1 MRRDHRAKSFLVKL
15 FIQSFCLATGILLAQ
30 NIAYPQLDVRGF
42 VDTYHAVRVK
52 KPQDYL
58 SSRTRIRMETMAES
72 DDASIFA
79 SFNATKNHIIP
90 SRDGFELREAYLQYA
105 SESWDLR
112 LGRQLIIWGKADGVE
127 ITDLISPKDYT
138 EFLAQDYDDIR
149 MPVDAFKFR
158 YLRDQMTAEF
168 VCVPVFQPAILPGE
182 DSPWALGGEIPDDV
196 EVSYEDPLVPEKKL
210 ENSEI
215 GGRLLFYL
223 PGVDLAFS
231 SLYTWSKTPV
241 ISQTETEELETKHL
255 SIRPEHHRLTF
266 VGFGF
271 SVPYG
276 SFVFRGESAFSIG
289 RRFEPEDP
297 DDGLFKKNALNSLM
311 GVDWYPGSEWTLSAQ
326 FAHNFIMDYDKRI
339 YDDEHGTLA
348 TLSVSKNLLRN
359 TLTLSTFGYV
369 GMNDWELFNRSS
381 ADYSLT
387 DGLHLEAGIDLF
399 LGDEGVFGQYKDNT
413 EVWVKAKYS
422 F

>member
-1 MRRDHRAKSFLVKL
+1 MRYIRR
-15 FIQSFCLATGILLAQ
+15 ITRSFCFVIGVLLAQ

-52 KPQDYL
+52 DPQDYL
-58 SSRTRIRMETMAES
+58 SFRTRVRVETMAES

-79 SFNATKNHIIP
+79 SFNAIKNHIIP

-105 SESWDLR
+105 AESWDLR
-112 LGRQLIIWGKADGVE
+112 LGRQLIIWGKTDGVE

-149 MPVDAFKFR
+149 MPVDALKFR

-168 VCVPVFQPAILPGE
+168 VCVPVFQSAILPGD
-182 DSPWALGGEIPDDV
+182 DSPWALDGEIPDDV
-196 EVSYEDPLVPEKKL
+196 EISYEDPLAPEKKL
-210 ENSEI
+210 KNSEI

-231 SLYTWSKTPV
+231 SLYTWNKTPAM
-241 ISQTETEELETKHL
+241 SQTLTEDSETKYL

-276 SFVFRGESAFSIG
+276 PLVFRGESAFSTG

-297 DDGLFKKNALNSLM
+297 DDGLFKKNALNSLL

-326 FAHNFIMDYDKRI
+326 FAHHFILDYDERI
-339 YDDEHGTLA
+339 YDNEHETLA

-369 GMNDWELFNRSS
+369 GMNNRELFNRSS

-387 DGLHLEAGIDLF
+387 DGLYLEAGIDLF
-399 LGDEGVFGQYKDNT
+399 LGNEGVFGQYKDNT
-413 EVWVKAKYS
+413 EVWLKAKYS

>member
-1 MRRDHRAKSFLVKL
+1 MRYNRR
-15 FIQSFCLATGILLAQ
+15 ITRSFCFVIGLLLAQ

-52 KPQDYL
+52 EPQDYL

-79 SFNATKNHIIP
+79 SFNAIKNHIIP

-105 SESWDLR
+105 AESWDLR

-149 MPVDAFKFR
+149 MPVDAIKFR

-168 VCVPVFQPAILPGE
+168 VCVPVFQPAILPGD

-196 EVSYEDPLVPEKKL
+196 EISYEDPLIPEKKL

-223 PGVDLAFS
+223 PGIDLAFS
-231 SLYTWSKTPV
+231 SLYTWNKTPV
-241 ISQTETEELETKHL
+241 ISQTETEESGTKHL
-255 SIRPEHHRLTF
+255 SIRAEHHRLAF

-276 SFVFRGESAFSIG
+276 SFVFRGESAFSTG

-297 DDGLFKKNALNSLM
+297 DDGLFKKNTLNSLL

-326 FAHNFIMDYDKRI
+326 FAHHFILDYDGRI
-339 YDDEHGTLA
+339 YDNEHETLA

-369 GMNDWELFNRSS
+369 GMNNWELFNRSS